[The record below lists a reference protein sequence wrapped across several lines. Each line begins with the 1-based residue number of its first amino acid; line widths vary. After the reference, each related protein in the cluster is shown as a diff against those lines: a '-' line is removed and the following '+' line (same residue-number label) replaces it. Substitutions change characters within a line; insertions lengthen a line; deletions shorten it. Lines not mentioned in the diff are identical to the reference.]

1 MTDSLEKLITHH
13 GVSSKMD
20 MQQDIDD
27 EIEELVCTN
36 CILDGRKPRQ
46 RQALDDS
53 VETIYRRLFRSLVEI
68 CRKLATLLSNW
79 SKTIWRTGSMMRH
92 IKQRR
97 KALGKQNVLFL
108 ACLTDFICVEGKRVE

>member
-1 MTDSLEKLITHH
+1 MTDSMQKMFAHH

-79 SKTIWRTGSMMRH
+79 SKTIWRTGLMMRY
-92 IKQRR
+92 IKQSR
-97 KALGKQNVLFL
+97 KALGKQSVLFL
-108 ACLTDFICVEGKRVE
+108 TCLTDFICVKRRRV